1 VAFHIQ
7 ENLMTLSKDLVEQF
21 RKVYLGHFG
30 ELLDYN
36 KAEQE
41 LKELA
46 CLVRITSNKEK
57 SL

>member
-1 VAFHIQ
+1 
-7 ENLMTLSKDLVEQF
+7 MTLSKDLVEQF